1 MGSFK
6 GSPSALGASATV
18 TNITVDGDLTLD
30 DGGSIKEAGGV
41 AAITVDGSGDIS
53 KIGQTTHTDG
63 YFLKWNNGASK
74 AEWASVSSGGGA
86 DVGVAN
92 TFTEGQ
98 VISKD
103 TDGELVALKLKNGT
117 NDTR

>member
-41 AAITVDGSGDIS
+41 AAITVDGSGDIPMA
-53 KIGQTTHTDG
+53 I
-63 YFLKWNNGASK
+63 FL
-74 AEWASVSSGGGA
+74 
-86 DVGVAN
+86 
-92 TFTEGQ
+92 
-98 VISKD
+98 
-103 TDGELVALKLKNGT
+103 NGT
-117 NDTR
+117 MVPQKLNGLVFHLAVEPMLE